1 MGGAFFSGTTSSFRS
16 EAVMERRKR
25 KTAAVADLPAVSRQ
39 DDGTRRPVPNN
50 KLDGRAIRH
59 RTVDTLGLMLRAG
72 TITTDMFAAAQS
84 FQVWFT
90 IAHFD
95 AVRCSS
101 LLRLS
106 GRGPVAELTDA
117 QVDARRH
124 VDAALDVLGG
134 PGSPAGSCVWHVIGL
149 QHSIRAWAMRQG
161 WSGRPIG
168 EKQAQGIV
176 IAALGVLARHY
187 ECARA

>member
-1 MGGAFFSGTTSSFRS
+1 VTR
-16 EAVMERRKR
+16 RRKR
-25 KTAAVADLPAVSRQ
+25 KTATVAGLPAALQQ
-39 DDGTRRPVPNN
+39 DDGVRGVVPKND
-50 KLDGRAIRH
+50 LDGRAVRH
-59 RTVDTLGLMLRAG
+59 RSVDTLALMLRAG
-72 TITTDMFAAAQS
+72 TITGHMHDAARAFQAQ
-84 FQVWFT
+84 FV

-95 AVRCSS
+95 AVRCTS
-101 LLRLS
+101 LTRLP
-106 GRGPVAELTDA
+106 GGDGAAELTDA

-134 PGSPAGSCVWHVIGL
+134 AGSPAGSCVWHVIGL

-168 EKQAQGIV
+168 EKQAQGIL

>member
-1 MGGAFFSGTTSSFRS
+1 MA
-16 EAVMERRKR
+16 RRKR

-39 DDGTRRPVPNN
+39 DDGTGRPVPNN

-72 TITTDMFAAAQS
+72 TITTDMFDAAQS
-84 FQVWFT
+84 FQAQFA

-101 LLRLS
+101 LLRLP
-106 GRGPVAELTDA
+106 GGGGPRDLTAA

-124 VDAALDVLGG
+124 VGKALDTLGG
-134 PGSPAGSCVWHVIGL
+134 LDSPAGSCLWHIVGL
-149 QHSIRAWAMRQG
+149 QCSIRAWAMRQG

-168 EKQAQGIV
+168 EKQAQGIL
-176 IAALGVLARHY
+176 IAALGMLARHY
-187 ECARA
+187 GYRPRGGRTSAW